1 MLIAQWE
8 ILDADWPAV
17 RDSNPL
23 WAAGAGGSVAIDAE
37 RGLFLIGSS
46 GRSKVGTGKS
56 YVLWQDPYGPN
67 HHRHDFKAF
76 SNGEAVEHCRKFLE
90 KHWK

>member
-8 ILDADWPAV
+8 ISDADWPAT
-17 RDSNPL
+17 RDAEPL
-23 WAAGAGGSVAIDAE
+23 WTKGGGGSVAIDPE
-37 RGLFLIGSS
+37 RGISLSRS
-46 GRSKVGTGKS
+46 NGRTRYGTGRS

-76 SNGEAVEHCRKFLE
+76 SNEKAVEHCRKFLE